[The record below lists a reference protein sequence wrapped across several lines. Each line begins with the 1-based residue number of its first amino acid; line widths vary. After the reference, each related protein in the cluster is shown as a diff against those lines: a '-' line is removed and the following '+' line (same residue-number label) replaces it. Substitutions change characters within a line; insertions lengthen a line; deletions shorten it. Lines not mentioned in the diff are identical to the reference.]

1 MLPRL
6 LSGWEFIPCILSSKP
21 SLFGW
26 RQRPLQSSALAR
38 DVSSD
43 TEQAS
48 LLLCAHRESVLSE
61 TPHGMGK
68 AELCPSL
75 CVVTSWED
83 EEGKEPSS
91 LQEEISHVGPRLRPK
106 SHLFRLNSHSLQR
119 GVLPE

>member
-6 LSGWEFIPCILSSKP
+6 LPGWEFIPCILSSKP

-26 RQRPLQSSALAR
+26 RQRPLQSSGLAR
-38 DVSSD
+38 DVSGD

-48 LLLCAHRESVLSE
+48 LLLCAYRENLESGI
-61 TPHGMGK
+61 PDGMRK
-68 AELCPSL
+68 VELCHSP
-75 CVVTSWED
+75 CMVTSWED

-91 LQEEISHVGPRLRPK
+91 LQEEICHVGLHLHPK
-106 SHLFRLNSHSLQR
+106 SHLFRQNSHRLQQ